1 MTIGPSQLRDKVLR
15 NIASQ
20 GEAGASWLEALPSL
34 LGRLEAKWSVKA
46 GALIPNATEAFVSE
60 AVTADG
66 QPVTLKIPIPGLVKA
81 ERERSLL
88 QTASGR
94 GYVRVLRHDTSSGAM
109 LLERLG
115 PQLAMLRLLIE
126 EQIRVICRTLQ
137 QAWMPMPPGARYP
150 AGAEK
155 AVEMSSYIS
164 TAWPR
169 LGRPC
174 SGKVVEIALR
184 FAEARRDAFDPA
196 DSVLAHG
203 DPHAWNTLLDPKTTQ
218 YKFVDPDGLF
228 IERAHDLSISM
239 REWSAELLAGD
250 PVASGRKRC
259 ALLSRLTGVQQSAI
273 WQWGFIERLVNGLR
287 YIEVGPEANAEEF
300 LAVVEAWAEV
310 ETVWTRSG
318 FNDAR
323 DVSIR
328 RQIAD
333 TPAMAGWKGCSS
345 RPSVDAG

>member
-1 MTIGPSQLRDKVLR
+1 MLRPMTIGPVDLRHKVLR
-15 NIASQ
+15 NIAAE

-34 LGRLEAKWSVKA
+34 LGRLELEWRVKV
-46 GALIPNATEAFVSE
+46 GRLFPNATEAFVSE

-66 QPVTLKIPIPGLVKA
+66 QPVALKIPIAGLAKA
-81 ERERSLL
+81 GRERRLL

-94 GYVRVLRHDTSSGAM
+94 GYVRLLRHDTSSGAM

-115 PQLAMLRLLIE
+115 PQLATLDYPIE
-126 EQIRVICRTLQ
+126 HQIRVICRILQ
-137 QAWMPMPPGARYP
+137 DAWMPVPPGAEYP
-150 AGAEK
+150 TGAEK
-155 AVEMSSYIS
+155 ASHMSSCIS
-164 TAWPR
+164 TVWSR

-174 SGKVVEIALR
+174 SARVVEVALR

-196 DSVLAHG
+196 DAVLAHG
-203 DPHAWNTLLDPKTTQ
+203 DPHVWNTLLDPKTNQ

-250 PVASGRKRC
+250 PVAVGRKRC
-259 ALLSRLTGVQQSAI
+259 ALLSRLTDVQENAI

-287 YIEVGPEANAEEF
+287 YKEVGPEENAVEF

-310 ETVWTRSG
+310 ETG
-318 FNDAR
+318 
-323 DVSIR
+323 
-328 RQIAD
+328 
-333 TPAMAGWKGCSS
+333 
-345 RPSVDAG
+345 

>member
-1 MTIGPSQLRDKVLR
+1 MTIGPIQLRDKVLR
-15 NIASQ
+15 NIAFQ
-20 GEAGASWLEALPSL
+20 GEPGASWLEALPSL
-34 LGRLEAKWSVKA
+34 LGRLEAEWSIKA
-46 GALIPNATEAFVSE
+46 GRLFPNATEAFVSE
-60 AVTADG
+60 AATADG
-66 QPVTLKIPIPGLVKA
+66 QPVALKIPIPGLVKA

-94 GYVRVLRHDTSSGAM
+94 GYARVLRHDTNSGAM

-115 PQLAMLRLLIE
+115 PQLAMLGLPIE
-126 EQIRVICRTLQ
+126 EQISVICRTLQ
-137 QAWMPMPPGARYP
+137 QAWMPIPPGARYP
-150 AGAEK
+150 TGAEK
-155 AVEMSSYIS
+155 GVEMSSYIS

-174 SGKVVEIALR
+174 SERVIEIALR
-184 FAEARRDAFDPA
+184 FAEARRDAFDPT

-203 DPHAWNTLLDPKTTQ
+203 DSHAWNTLLDPKTNQ

-239 REWSAELLAGD
+239 REWSAELLVGD
-250 PVASGRKRC
+250 QVASGQKRC

-273 WQWGFIERLVNGLR
+273 WQWGFVERLVNGLR

-310 ETVWTRSG
+310 ETV
-318 FNDAR
+318 
-323 DVSIR
+323 
-328 RQIAD
+328 
-333 TPAMAGWKGCSS
+333 
-345 RPSVDAG
+345 

>member
-1 MTIGPSQLRDKVLR
+1 MTIGPIRLRDKVLR
-15 NIASQ
+15 NIASR
-20 GEAGASWLEALPSL
+20 GEPGASWLEALPSL
-34 LGRLEAKWSVKA
+34 LGRLEAEWSIKA
-46 GALIPNATEAFVSE
+46 GRLFPNATEAFVSE

-66 QPVTLKIPIPGLVKA
+66 QPVALKIPIPGPVGA

-94 GYVRVLRHDTSSGAM
+94 GYVRVLRHDATSGAM

-115 PQLAMLRLLIE
+115 PQLGMLGLPIE

-137 QAWMPMPPGARYP
+137 QAWMSMPPGVGYP
-150 AGAEK
+150 TGAEK
-155 AVEMSSYIS
+155 AAEILSYIA
-164 TAWPR
+164 TAWSR

-174 SGKVVEIALR
+174 SEKVIEIALR
-184 FAEARRDAFDPA
+184 FADARRDAFDPT

-203 DPHAWNTLLDPKTTQ
+203 DPHTWNTLLDPKTNQ

-250 PVASGRKRC
+250 PVASGRKRF
-259 ALLSRLTGVQQSAI
+259 ALLSRLTGVPQSAI
-273 WQWGFIERLVNGLR
+273 WQWSFIERLVNGLR
-287 YIEVGPEANAEEF
+287 YMEVGAAENAVEF

-310 ETVWTRSG
+310 ETG
-318 FNDAR
+318 
-323 DVSIR
+323 
-328 RQIAD
+328 
-333 TPAMAGWKGCSS
+333 
-345 RPSVDAG
+345 